1 MIKTSILYKKLYF
14 LTFLLWEEGV
24 CFEKAGQR

>member
-24 CFEKAGQR
+24 YFKKAGQR